1 MLIFYISNAF
11 SFGVG
16 AEFIQY
22 WVSKQAG
29 EGTSSESGLGRFALL
44 PESTVH
50 WTKEN
55 KQDMLQDP
63 KTMSRLLNR
72 FGPYWDTSRQHNRT
86 NGLINKKVWLEK
98 SPQNGVMTSFLE
110 GLYNTPVNK
119 DGSVDTSRNLKS
131 ARSVTK
137 FLFITRDPIANV
149 YATDKFIRDAMG
161 GFVNFDTL
169 MQNYIQLHEYMQ
181 MDSKKID
188 SEFMWVRLEDFV
200 SSPEKTLT
208 SIFSFLGVATEEND
222 NISVASRIIGEFD
235 RIHSDPNKKYID
247 HWCAEGRKEHE
258 DLLKYKS
265 KIRGLNLG
273 YDLTKLCP

>member
-1 MLIFYISNAF
+1 M
-11 SFGVG
+11 
-16 AEFIQY
+16 
-22 WVSKQAG
+22 
-29 EGTSSESGLGRFALL
+29 L

-63 KTMSRLLNR
+63 KTMAKLLNR
-72 FGPYWDTSRQHNRT
+72 FAPYWDTSRQYNRT
-86 NGLINKKVWLEK
+86 NGLTNKNVWVEK

-110 GLYNTPVNK
+110 GLYNMPVNEN
-119 DGSVDTSRNLKS
+119 GSVDTSRNLKS

-137 FLFITRDPIANV
+137 FLFMTRDPIANV

-161 GFVNFDTL
+161 GFVDFDTL
-169 MQNYIQLHEYMQ
+169 MRNYIQVHEYMQ
-181 MDSKKID
+181 MDSKQID

-208 SIFSFLGVATEEND
+208 SIFSFLGVATVEND
-222 NISVASRIIGEFD
+222 NVSAASRILGTFD

-247 HWCAEGRKEHE
+247 QWCREGQEEHKE
-258 DLLKYKS
+258 LLKYNS
-265 KIRGLNLG
+265 KIKNLNLG
-273 YDLTKLCP
+273 YDLTKLCPKIN